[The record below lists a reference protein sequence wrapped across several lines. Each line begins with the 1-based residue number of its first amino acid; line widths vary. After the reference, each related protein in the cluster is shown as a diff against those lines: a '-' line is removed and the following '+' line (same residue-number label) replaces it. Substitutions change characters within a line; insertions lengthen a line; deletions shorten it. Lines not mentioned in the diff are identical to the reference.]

1 MDFLTNPFT
10 TALLFLYQFLGQ
22 NIVLSIVVFTVLT
35 RVLTYPL
42 SYQQIKSSKAMQ
54 ELQPKLKQL
63 QEKHKGDREKL
74 AQEQMRLY
82 REHGVNPLA
91 GCLPL
96 LIQLPILFGL
106 YGAINASLAST
117 PLQILDLQH
126 RLLVPDLARLVPLQ
140 NQFLWL
146 NLALPDP
153 TFILPILVV
162 ATTWLQSKLMTPTPA
177 NADPKDP
184 SAAMSRNMTI
194 MMPLMIG
201 MFSLSFASGLSIYW
215 VVSNIVGIAQYAML
229 GQLHLENIFP
239 GRKPKQSTGFVPTS
253 KDDRSESGSK
263 KVSSAASNG
272 NTSISAPPGSRKE
285 KLGAAR
291 PKQSGPPGP
300 SGPSSKGGKSG
311 KAKKTSRAKYQ
322 R

>member
-96 LIQLPILFGL
+96 LIQMPILFGL

-126 RLLVPDLARLVPLQ
+126 RLLVPDLARLVPLH

-162 ATTWLQSKLMTPTPA
+162 ATTWLQSKLMTPTPT

-215 VVSNIVGIAQYAML
+215 VVSNLVGIAQYAML
-229 GQLHLENIFP
+229 GQLHLENILP
-239 GRKPKQSTGFVPTS
+239 GRKSTGFVPTS
-253 KDDRSESGSK
+253 REDKSEATSK
-263 KVSSAASNG
+263 KSSTPASNG

-291 PKQSGPPGP
+291 PKQSGPPGS
-300 SGPSSKGGKSG
+300 SGQSGKSG
-311 KAKKTSRAKYQ
+311 KSNKAKKTSRAKYQ

>member
-63 QEKHKGDREKL
+63 QEKYKGDREKL

-229 GQLHLENIFP
+229 GQLHLENILP
-239 GRKPKQSTGFVPTS
+239 GRKSTGFVPTS
-253 KDDRSESGSK
+253 REDRSESGSK
-263 KVSSAASNG
+263 KVSAPASNG
-272 NTSISAPPGSRKE
+272 GTTISAPPGSRKE

-291 PKQSGPPGP
+291 PKQAS
-300 SGPSSKGGKSG
+300 PSSSSGKSSKSN
-311 KAKKTSRAKYQ
+311 KARKTSRAKYQ